1 VNKFTNKALLILN
14 ILGATA
20 LMLAYLAPLVNPA
33 KLFFPALFGLAYPY
47 LLLVNLIFLLIWL
60 IRLKKEVLLSLIVII
75 LGWNHLNNLIPI
87 NFKDSGIPE
96 STDPDRIFKA
106 LSYNV
111 RGFDVYRWTN
121 DPEAK
126 QEIFDFLKNQDP
138 DLVCIQEYYT
148 SSNRGETHAD
158 VSKQLQALPQSAV
171 YFTNDPANRQGFGIA
186 TFSKYPI
193 IKKSRIPFNSSFNA
207 AMYTDIQFQ
216 SDTIRVFNVHLQSI
230 RFEQDDYAF
239 MDTAR
244 LKYSNEQMH
253 EIRVIGSRLKTA
265 FALRAEQAKM
275 IASYIRDSPHSVIV
289 MGDFNDTP
297 QSYAY
302 RKIRKG
308 IRDAFRKAGG
318 GFGNTYSGEFPSFRI
333 DYIMHD
339 EVMIPYEFKR
349 IKIDYS
355 DHFPITTWLYMH
367 EELRPE

>member
-1 VNKFTNKALLILN
+1 VNKFTNKVLLILN
-14 ILGATA
+14 ILSATA

-33 KLFFPALFGLAYPY
+33 KMFVPALFGLAYPY

-60 IRLKKEVLLSLIVII
+60 IRLKKEVLLSLIVIL

-87 NFKDSGIPE
+87 NFKNSGIPE
-96 STDPDRIFKA
+96 SANPERMFKA

-111 RGFDVYRWTN
+111 RGFDVYRWTKE
-121 DPEAK
+121 PQAK
-126 QEIFDFLKNQDP
+126 QEIFDFIKKQDP

-158 VSKQLQALPQSAV
+158 VSLQLQSLPQSAV
-171 YFTNDPANRQGFGIA
+171 YFTNDPSNRQGFGIA

-207 AMYTDIQFQ
+207 AMYTDILFQ
-216 SDTIRVFNVHLQSI
+216 SDTIRVFNIHLQSI
-230 RFEQDDYAF
+230 RFEKDDYAF

-253 EIRVIGSRLKTA
+253 EIRAIGSRLKTA
-265 FALRAEQAKM
+265 YALRAEQAQV
-275 IASYIRDSPHSVIV
+275 IANYIRDSPHTVIV
-289 MGDFNDTP
+289 IGDFNDTP

-308 IRDAFRKAGG
+308 NVDAFRMAGR
-318 GFGNTYSGEFPSFRI
+318 GFGNTYSGELPSFRI
-333 DYIMHD
+333 DYIMHG
-339 EVMIPYEFKR
+339 EAIVPYEFKR

-355 DHFPITTWLYMH
+355 DHFPITTWLYMK
-367 EELRPE
+367 EEPMLE